1 MPAAG
6 RTSATT
12 SKSTIVRP
20 RHDAMPPRI
29 AAGSEARLNTVL
41 TPLAARQVDDEAG
54 TGRATVGNDVT
65 VDAAREPPREREPSP
80 FAVTRLW
87 RTSADAGLEDTVGLV
102 VGDTWQSSSTV

>member
-1 MPAAG
+1 M
-6 RTSATT
+6 
-12 SKSTIVRP
+12 
-20 RHDAMPPRI
+20 
-29 AAGSEARLNTVL
+29 
-41 TPLAARQVDDEAG
+41 
-54 TGRATVGNDVT
+54 VGNDVT

>member
-87 RTSADAGLEDTVGLV
+87 RTPADAELEDTVGLV